1 MKKFFAIAALVAVAL
16 TSCVEN
22 EVITPAGEI
31 AFRDY
36 TLSTKAL
43 VLPGS
48 TANEALPTD
57 CAFGAFALYDGQYET
72 VDDEHPVDADY
83 ATDDAIYVNGLRVSH
98 DGTQWA
104 YEDAQY
110 WPTDKAPLDFYAYYP
125 YNATVA
131 SWDAVNNCVALTAAE
146 LGTTLNDQTDWM
158 VTAAAEDKTSDNA
171 ATGVG
176 IVFDHITS
184 MVVFKAIDVTS
195 EARYQNLITI
205 KSIEVKQAA
214 YAGNY
219 TAATWT
225 ADNASRADVV
235 VYNNAIAVPTAAAA
249 DVTKA
254 TVDGGALIVVPETVQ
269 AATEFVVTYDL
280 KESLDHVIAEQPG
293 KTATIQ
299 VAPLTTTWEPGKKYV
314 YTIKFDL
321 VAGSGV
327 GGGDDEVLKEITFVP
342 EVAPWDEV
350 AGGDYTI

>member
-1 MKKFFAIAALVAVAL
+1 MKKLFAIAALVAVAL
-16 TSCVEN
+16 TSCVKN
-22 EVITPAGEI
+22 EVVTPTGEI

-104 YEDAQY
+104 YDEAQY

-158 VTAAAEDKTSDNA
+158 VTAAAQDKTSDNA

-176 IVFDHITS
+176 IVFNHITS
-184 MVVFKAIDVTS
+184 MVVFKAIDVT
-195 EARYQNLITI
+195 EDTRYQELVTI
-205 KSIEVKQAA
+205 KKIEVKQAA
-214 YAGNY
+214 YKGNY
-219 TAATWT
+219 TAAVWT
-225 ADNASRADVV
+225 ADNASRQDVT
-235 VYNNAIAVPTAAAA
+235 VYNSSIAVPLTTAA

-269 AATEFVVTYDL
+269 ATTEFVVTYDL
-280 KESLDHVIAEQPG
+280 KESLDHVIAPQTG

-299 VAPLTTTWEPGKKYV
+299 VAPLTTTWESGKKYV
-314 YTIKFDL
+314 YTIKFNL
-321 VAGSGV
+321 VAGGI
-327 GGGDDEVLKEITFVP
+327 GGGDEVLQEITFTP

-350 AGGDYTI
+350 VGGEPAI